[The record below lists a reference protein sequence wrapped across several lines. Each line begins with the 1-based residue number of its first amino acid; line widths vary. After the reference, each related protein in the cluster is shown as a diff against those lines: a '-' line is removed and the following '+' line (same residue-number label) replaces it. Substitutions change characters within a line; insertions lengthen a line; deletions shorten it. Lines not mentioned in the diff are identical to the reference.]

1 MGTERKAIAMP
12 VLDPDMSAAL
22 GTLQSLDDAI
32 AFRLGRLD
40 QPCPDCVPQRRC
52 MVHSYDERLVERYQA
67 RYAAAFSDALARLQ
81 PDAIVQVIRPGVRP
95 ATALLATAVL
105 TRLHEAA
112 ADGSV
117 VTEMEP

>member
-1 MGTERKAIAMP
+1 MP
-12 VLDPDMSAAL
+12 LLDPEIAATI

-52 MVHSYDERLVERYQA
+52 IVHSYDERLAERYQA
-67 RYAAAFSDALARLQ
+67 RYAAAFSDALARME
-81 PDAIVQVIRPGVRP
+81 PDAIVRVMRPGVRS

-105 TRLHEAA
+105 TRLQETAA
-112 ADGSV
+112 GGPV
-117 VTEMEP
+117 VTDMEF